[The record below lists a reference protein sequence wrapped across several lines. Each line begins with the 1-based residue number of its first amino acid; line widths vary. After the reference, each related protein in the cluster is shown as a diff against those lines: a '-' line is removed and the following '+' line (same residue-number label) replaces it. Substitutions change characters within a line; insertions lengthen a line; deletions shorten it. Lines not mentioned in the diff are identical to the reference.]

1 MTHLSTGDVQIDLT
15 TVSTHKGI
23 ELLAN
28 TLQNTQPVVLGQG
41 VEEVLEDVTL
51 VTARE
56 LLELSNDLLLVSSR
70 EGRGADDRGQLAV
83 RLQGLAE
90 TSEGPGDLVEG
101 RGLDG
106 GSVLFI
112 ATTVLISFDA
122 MLSLSSFFL
131 VFFVFFCEIGSTE
144 RGSYSPVDT
153 RKAHKD
159 LNQRQTQK
167 GRTAYQSSGIGA
179 INTEQG
185 HGSLDVLGGSSVGPQ
200 GVDGGGARNGEL
212 LGSGT
217 QARAGENRKHGGQVE
232 GCQSE
237 ASNGIEERSRAND
250 VGSRARQAKVVLRW
264 W

>member
-1 MTHLSTGDVQIDLT
+1 M
-15 TVSTHKGI
+15 STHKGI

-70 EGRGADDRGQLAV
+70 EGWGADDRGQLAV

-112 ATTVLISFDA
+112 ATTALISFDA
-122 MLSLSSFFL
+122 TLSFSNFSWSSCFFAK
-131 VFFVFFCEIGSTE
+131 SDQR
-144 RGSYSPVDT
+144 RGEAIPVDT
-153 RKAHKD
+153 REAHKD
-159 LNQRQTQK
+159 LNQGQTQK
-167 GRTAYQSSGIGA
+167 GRAAYQSSGIGA

-217 QARAGENRKHGGQVE
+217 QARAGENGKHGGQVE

>member
-112 ATTVLISFDA
+112 ATTALISFDA
-122 MLSLSSFFL
+122 TLSLSSFFL
-131 VFFVFFCEIGSTE
+131 VFFVFFAKSDQRRGEAIPQST
-144 RGSYSPVDT
+144 
-153 RKAHKD
+153 
-159 LNQRQTQK
+159 
-167 GRTAYQSSGIGA
+167 
-179 INTEQG
+179 
-185 HGSLDVLGGSSVGPQ
+185 HGKP
-200 GVDGGGARNGEL
+200 
-212 LGSGT
+212 T
-217 QARAGENRKHGGQVE
+217 KT
-232 GCQSE
+232 
-237 ASNGIEERSRAND
+237 
-250 VGSRARQAKVVLRW
+250 
-264 W
+264 